1 MEGGDIEEEGIVGR
15 GKELRHVCA
24 EEGTCGCGERGMFM
38 GVELLFCLTIVGER
52 LRDYMFSVYIIR
64 REEEAT
70 SDEQQGGLY
79 WKAALLW
86 VGYREPEADRGGK

>member
-1 MEGGDIEEEGIVGR
+1 MKGGDIEEEVIVGR
-15 GKELRHVCA
+15 EEDLRHVLA
-24 EEGTCGCGERGMFM
+24 EEGTRGCGDGGMFM
-38 GVELLFCLTIVGER
+38 VVDLLFCLTIVGER